1 MQIDENKFFREVSIR
16 ICGSLDIEKA
26 LWSCF
31 EFLCEAMPIDELM
44 LVVYDRELGS
54 TTIKAI
60 ADVTGGWSCSEET
73 PLPACL
79 RREFEE
85 VERYP
90 RTRIANAYDDPI
102 VSYVAR
108 RRHWEDSSLLVN
120 RLVVDGIY
128 VGALVARAIGRDRY
142 TEEHLHLWTLVNE
155 PSAIALANSQQYREI
170 SRLKDLLADDK
181 SYLQEELRNR
191 PGSRLVGAEFG
202 LKRVM
207 EGVRLVAPLMSPVLI
222 SGETG
227 TGKELIAN
235 AIHDLSPR
243 RDAPLIKVN
252 CGAIPETLIDSELF
266 GHEKGAFTGAYDQ
279 RRGRFE
285 RANGGTVFLDEVSE
299 LPPPAQLRLLR
310 VLQDNEL
317 DRVGGTT
324 PIKIDVRIIS
334 ATNRHL
340 EELVAAGQF
349 REDLFFRLNVF
360 PILIPPLRGRKTDI
374 PALVHHFIEKKSR
387 QMVLPAVPTLAPGE
401 IDSLMS
407 YDWPGNARELENAVE
422 RAIIVSGG
430 KPLTFGDVITRT
442 KGRTE
447 EAGPGEETTSTLR
460 EAEARQIRGALEKAM
475 GKVSGRGS
483 AAELLGINP
492 GTLRHRMRKLGIP
505 FGRKS
510 VTRNGRTPKHDVG
523 LVKGNL
529 R

>member
-16 ICGSLDIEKA
+16 MCGSLEIEKA
-26 LWSCF
+26 LSSCF
-31 EFLCEAMPIDELM
+31 RFLREVMPIDELM

-54 TTIKAI
+54 TTIKAL
-60 ADVTGGWSCSEET
+60 ADETGGWSCSEET

-79 RREFEE
+79 RKEFED
-85 VERYP
+85 VEHYG
-90 RTRIANAYDDPI
+90 RTRIANAFDDPI
-102 VSYVAR
+102 ISHVAR
-108 RRHWEDSSLLVN
+108 RRHWDESCLLVN

-128 VGALVARAIGRDRY
+128 VGALVARAIGRNRY
-142 TEEHLHLWTLVNE
+142 TDEHLHLWTLVNE
-155 PSAIALANSQQYREI
+155 PSAIALANNQQYREI

-191 PGSRLVGAEFG
+191 PGSRLVGGEFG

-207 EGVRLVAPLMSPVLI
+207 EGVRMVAPLMSPVLI

-235 AIHDLSPR
+235 AIHDNSPR
-243 RDAPLIKVN
+243 RLAPLIKVN
-252 CGAIPETLIDSELF
+252 CGAIPESLIDSELF

-279 RRGRFE
+279 KRGRFE

-299 LPPPAQLRLLR
+299 LPPLAQVRLLR
-310 VLQDNEL
+310 VLQEKEI
-317 DRVGGTT
+317 DRVGGAT

-340 EELVAAGQF
+340 ESLVAAGLF

-360 PILIPPLRGRKTDI
+360 PIQIPPLRERKTDI

-387 QMVLPAVPTLAPGE
+387 QMVLPTVPTLAAGE
-401 IDSLMS
+401 IDRLTA

-430 KPLTFGDVITRT
+430 RPLMFGDVVSGAI
-442 KGRTE
+442 GRPDT
-447 EAGPGEETTSTLR
+447 AGAGSDATSTLR
-460 EAEARQIRGALEKAM
+460 EGEARQIRHALEKTM
-475 GKVSGRGS
+475 GKVSGAGG
-483 AAELLGINP
+483 AAELLGINS

-505 FGRKS
+505 FGRKGTMQNS
-510 VTRNGRTPKHDVG
+510 QVS
-523 LVKGNL
+523 
-529 R
+529 